1 MTWKSIEQQGQFQN
15 QKKIKFLIKKGNQE
29 GMIVGSR
36 GGYPGTKI
44 GGSDTVKKISILLTL
59 GNSSKM

>member
-1 MTWKSIEQQGQFQN
+1 MEIYRATRTISKS
-15 QKKIKFLIKKGNQE
+15 KKIKFLVKEGNQE

-59 GNSSKM
+59 GNSTKM

>member
-1 MTWKSIEQQGQFQN
+1 M
-15 QKKIKFLIKKGNQE
+15 IKKGNQE

-59 GNSSKM
+59 GNSSKMWNSHYFKFNQIKKK